1 MDNNTIK
8 ILQIIIDDIEQYRTS
23 LTNREDFL
31 VLSPKYQQGVLDGMM
46 LIQKKLE
53 AVINE

>member
-1 MDNNTIK
+1 MDNNTIE
-8 ILQIIIDDIEQYRTS
+8 ILQIIIDDIEQYKTS

-31 VLSPKYQQGVLDGMM
+31 TLSPKYQQGVLDGMM

-53 AVINE
+53 AVING

>member
-1 MDNNTIK
+1 MDNNTIE

-53 AVINE
+53 AVING

>member
-1 MDNNTIK
+1 MGNNTIE

-53 AVINE
+53 AVING

>member
-1 MDNNTIK
+1 MDNNTIE
-8 ILQIIIDDIEQYRTS
+8 ILQIIIDDIEQYKTS

-31 VLSPKYQQGVLDGMM
+31 ALSPKYQQGVLDGMM

-53 AVINE
+53 AVING